1 MKYLKYIK
9 KYEYLNNHEYQ
20 IGDYVI
26 CKEIH
31 PGNNDM
37 DKQVSDFINNNIG
50 QIVPNDNQ
58 SFHYMVQYKN
68 KIPKDIKEEF
78 EFSEKLKKCRGMS
91 ENEIIFNSKNK
102 EEAEQ
107 FLTAQKYNLY

>member
-37 DKQVSDFINNNIG
+37 DKQVSDFINNK
-50 QIVPNDNQ
+50 V
-58 SFHYMVQYKN
+58 
-68 KIPKDIKEEF
+68 
-78 EFSEKLKKCRGMS
+78 
-91 ENEIIFNSKNK
+91 
-102 EEAEQ
+102 
-107 FLTAQKYNLY
+107 